1 MRLRFLLIL
10 IFLTSLTFSQEKE
23 QERSKNPK
31 VAFYHSLIPGLGQIY
46 NGKWIKSGMIVGLEI
61 AAYGAWIENSDI
73 YNNYENNTYP
83 LRKHRYLE
91 KRNKYAW
98 WIGFIYVYGMID
110 AVVDAH
116 LHKFDHLMESPL
128 ESEKKGNI

>member
-1 MRLRFLLIL
+1 MGYVCKY
-10 IFLTSLTFSQEKE
+10 SLFE
-23 QERSKNPK
+23 N
-31 VAFYHSLIPGLGQIY
+31 
-46 NGKWIKSGMIVGLEI
+46 
-61 AAYGAWIENSDI
+61 IEND